1 MTNLMAYD
9 IAIEGNEIDML
20 SRVNLVE
27 KFEHIVSKFTWTIT
41 SESAKH
47 GNLSWRQ
54 SVCCYFQ
61 ILKRRT
67 RNIESIHAVFLI
79 CVGWAVFQ
87 VHMKIREDSNVQIA
101 LGKDRGDQQS

>member
-27 KFEHIVSKFTWTIT
+27 KFEHIVSKFTRTIT

-54 SVCCYFQ
+54 SVCFYFQ

-67 RNIESIHAVFLI
+67 RNIESIDAVFLI

-101 LGKDRGDQQS
+101 LGKNRGDQQS